1 MLRTGERG
9 YESNGKKRTKT
20 EESVDNERKSFA
32 HLLKPTI
39 GKHITPLSPLLLSP
53 PSLYL
58 APYLILSL
66 CLFTFLSL
74 IHRFF
79 KIFHSLFCSSVLSSS
94 SVQALLI

>member
-79 KIFHSLFCSSVLSSS
+79 FKYSIRYSVRPFFRPPLCRPC
-94 SVQALLI
+94 